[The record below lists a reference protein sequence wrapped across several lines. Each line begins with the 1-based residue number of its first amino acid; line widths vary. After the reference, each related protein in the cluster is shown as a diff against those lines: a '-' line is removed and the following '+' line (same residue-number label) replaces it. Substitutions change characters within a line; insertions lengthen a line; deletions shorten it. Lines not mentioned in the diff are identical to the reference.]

1 MVRRLRPESQ
11 SPRSILMRRVEG
23 LALLALVAVV
33 VVVIVNRHT
42 TNSPAKTPTQQA
54 AARSAAVQ
62 ATTTTTTTASPVVPR
77 AQSVPKLQQDASAAS
92 QASFKATYQ
101 AHGSSTTLTF
111 AKIGS
116 RTSFVTGTTAFYTNG
131 GANTVCDTSSGKPS
145 CYTGAKPPTGLLSV
159 VDPSQESQAV
169 HAAAAAGTSVSYT
182 VEHRGG
188 QQSLC
193 MAYSQSGQPVKYCIG
208 SMGIVT
214 YLKIPSGTFEL
225 TGYTTQVTN
234 ADVSVPGDATMLP
247 AQ

>member
-1 MVRRLRPESQ
+1 VVRHLLSENHSG
-11 SPRSILMRRVEG
+11 RSNMMRRVEG

-33 VVVIVNRHT
+33 VVVIVTRHT
-42 TNSPAKTPTQQA
+42 PNSPTKAPAQSA
-54 AARSAAVQ
+54 AARSPVAQ
-62 ATTTTTTTASPVVPR
+62 TTTPTTTPTPAVPR
-77 AQSVPKLQQDASAAS
+77 AQTLPKLQQAATVAT
-92 QASFKATYQ
+92 QANFKATYQ
-101 AHGSSTTLTF
+101 ARGSATTLVF

-116 RTSFVTGTTAFYTNG
+116 RSSFVTGTTALYTNG
-131 GANTVCDTSSGKPS
+131 GSNTVCDTSSGRPS
-145 CYTGAKPPTGLLSV
+145 CYTGAQAPTGLLSV
-159 VDPSQESQAV
+159 VDPTQESQAV

-208 SMGIVT
+208 DVGVVT

-225 TGYTTQVTN
+225 AGYTTQVTS
-234 ADVSVPGDATMLP
+234 ADVSVPADATILP